1 MIKLHALDLT
11 PYRDGQWQTDLDRLP
26 PMRKARALA
35 CRKGEDGM
43 RIACAGYLLQ
53 EVLCNEGIALQ
64 NQIFTENQWGKPQL
78 ADREDLHFSLSHSGL
93 WAVCAVSDTPVGVDI
108 EQPRCNDKLA
118 RRFFP
123 NAKTEDDVLRLWTA
137 TEAYLKYL
145 GRGLTVPLDSFSVRL
160 SDRLTIDQ
168 SPVCL
173 HEYDLCD
180 YHICLCT
187 TDSKP
192 KMEML

>member
-1 MIKLHALDLT
+1 MIKLYALDLT
-11 PYRDGQWQTDLDRLP
+11 TYRDGQWRTDLDRLSP
-26 PMRKARALA
+26 TRKTRALA
-35 CRKGEDGM
+35 CRKDDDGM

-53 EVLCNEGIALQ
+53 EALCKEGITME

-78 ADREDLHFSLSHSGL
+78 AGREDLHFSLSHSGL
-93 WAVCAVSDTPVGVDI
+93 WVVCAISDTPVGVDI
-108 EQPRCNDKLA
+108 EQPRCTDKLA
-118 RRFFP
+118 RRLFP
-123 NAKTEDDVLRLWTA
+123 EAKNENDVLRLWTA

-160 SDRLTIDQ
+160 GARLIIDR
-168 SPVCL
+168 SSVCL

-192 KMEML
+192 KLEML